1 MADIKKRFLGL
12 NEPLLGNE
20 EVKIV
25 TKCIKSNWISSAGSL
40 IDNFEKKISNYTGA
54 KYAVACSNATS
65 ALQISLKILGV
76 KKNDEVIV
84 PTLTFISSVNAIVL
98 NGASPIF
105 MDVDDF
111 HNIDAD
117 KTVNFLKENTF
128 FKNGYTFNK
137 HSKKRI
143 KALIIVHVWGNAANL
158 YKLLKFCKKKNID
171 IVEDAAESLGTKYSV
186 SSLKNKHTGTL
197 GRVGCISFNGNKI
210 ITTGGGGVLLTNE
223 KKLNRLAR
231 YYFNQAKDDTIKSIH
246 NDIGFNYRIS
256 NMQAA
261 LGIAQLKKINF
272 FIQKKK
278 VIRKT
283 YQKLIKKLNNF
294 TLEKSPD
301 YSSNNNWMNVV
312 RFKKSNKLNT
322 ENLVKYF
329 YKHKIQVRPIWF
341 LNHMQKPYKAYE
353 KYKITNAK
361 KIIDSCLCLPSSSNL
376 KILEIKKICKLLE
389 NF

>member
-1 MADIKKRFLGL
+1 M
-12 NEPLLGNE
+12 
-20 EVKIV
+20 
-25 TKCIKSNWISSAGSL
+25 
-40 IDNFEKKISNYTGA
+40 
-54 KYAVACSNATS
+54 
-65 ALQISLKILGV
+65 
-76 KKNDEVIV
+76 KKNDEVLV

-117 KTVNFLKENTF
+117 KTINFLKENTF

-137 HSKKRI
+137 RSKKRI

-210 ITTGGGGVLLTNE
+210 ITTGGGGMLLTNE
-223 KKLNRLAR
+223 KKLNKLAR
-231 YYFNQAKDDTIKSIH
+231 YYFNQAKDDTVKSIH

-256 NMQAA
+256 NIQAA

-278 VIRKT
+278 MIRKT
-283 YQKLIKKLNNF
+283 YQKLINKLDNF

-301 YSSNNNWMNVV
+301 YSLNNNWMNVV
-312 RFKKSNKLNT
+312 KFKRSNKLNT

-341 LNHMQKPYKAYE
+341 LNHMQKPYKVYE

-361 KIIDSCLCLPSSSNL
+361 KIIDNCLCLPSSSNL

-389 NF
+389 SF

>member
-1 MADIKKRFLGL
+1 MTALKKRFLGL

-65 ALQISLKILGV
+65 ALQISLKIIDV
-76 KKNDEVIV
+76 KKKDEVLV

-117 KTVNFLKENTF
+117 KTINFLKENTF

-137 HSKKRI
+137 RSKKRI

-171 IVEDAAESLGTKYSV
+171 IVEDAAESLGTKYSI

-210 ITTGGGGVLLTNE
+210 ITTGGGGMLLTNE

-231 YYFNQAKDDTIKSIH
+231 YYFNQAKDDTVKSIH

-272 FIQKKK
+272 FIKKK
-278 VIRKT
+278 KMIRKT
-283 YQKLIKKLNNF
+283 YQRLINKLDNF
-294 TLEKSPD
+294 TLEKTPD
-301 YSSNNNWMNVV
+301 YSFNNNWMNVV
-312 RFKKSNKLNT
+312 KFKRSNKLNT

-341 LNHMQKPYKAYE
+341 LNHKQKPYKAYE

-361 KIIDSCLCLPSSSNL
+361 KIIDNCLCLPSSSNL